1 MPLKLNLKKGQ
12 KIIINGAVLEN
23 TVDRSVSLMLLND
36 AAILRDNDILTAEE
50 ASTPASRVYYSI
62 QCAYLFEN
70 ERVKHLA
77 DCRVFLEDF
86 LQAIPSSQP
95 IGDEIEKAVE
105 REEYYVALR
114 AARKLIDA
122 ETGII
127 KDNFG
132 ETV

>member
-50 ASTPASRVYYSI
+50 ASTPASRVYFSI

-70 ERVKHLA
+70 DRVKHLA
-77 DCRVFLEDF
+77 EYRTFLDDF
-86 LQAIPSSQP
+86 LQAIPSSAEVGEE
-95 IGDEIEKAVE
+95 IRNAIEK
-105 REEYYVALR
+105 EEYYLAMR
-114 AARKLIDA
+114 AARKLIDT
-122 ETGII
+122 ETEII